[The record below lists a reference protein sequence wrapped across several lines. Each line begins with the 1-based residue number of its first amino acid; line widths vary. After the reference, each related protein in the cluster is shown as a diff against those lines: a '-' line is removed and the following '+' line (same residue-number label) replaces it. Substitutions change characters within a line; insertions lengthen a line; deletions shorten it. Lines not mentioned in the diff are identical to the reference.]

1 MRLAK
6 SRNKIDK
13 IDHDIIDLLN
23 KRAEVTLEVR
33 KIKKGLKKDIYTPHR
48 EKEIY
53 EKILKNN
60 KGPLREESLKA
71 IYREIMSGSL
81 SLQKPIEIA
90 YLGPSLT
97 FTHLA
102 ALSKFGSSV
111 GYIDCSGIGEVFGE
125 VEKGR
130 ADYGVV
136 PIENSIEGA
145 VNHTFDMFVNSD
157 LKVCSEI
164 YLEISHNLLGS
175 AKNVKKIKKI
185 YSHPQVFAQCRI
197 WIEKNIPRAELIEVS
212 STSKAAE
219 LTAKSKSDTAC
230 IANKLAAKKYG
241 LKVLSSAIEDTAHNV
256 TRFLVIG
263 KTLTEPTGDDKT
275 SIMLSIKDK
284 VGALHDILIPF
295 KKNKI
300 NLTKIESRPS
310 RLKAWE
316 YYFFVDLEGHY
327 TNKKIKKAVKELGN
341 GCDYIKVLGSYPI
354 SK

>member
-6 SRNKIDK
+6 SRRKIDK
-13 IDHDIIDLLN
+13 IDDKVVALLN
-23 KRAEVTLEVR
+23 ERAKESLNVR
-33 KIKKGLKKDIYTPHR
+33 KIKKSLNKDIYTPHR
-48 EKEIY
+48 EKEVY

-60 KGPLREESLKA
+60 KGPLSEESLKA
-71 IYREIMSGSL
+71 VYREIMSGSL
-81 SLQKPIEIA
+81 SLERPVEIA

-111 GYIDCSGIGEVFGE
+111 GYIDCSGIGEVFNE

-130 ADYGVV
+130 ANYGVV

-145 VNHTFDMFVNSD
+145 VNYTFDMFVNSD
-157 LKVCSEI
+157 LKICSEI

-175 AKNVKKIKKI
+175 VKDLSKIKRV
-185 YSHPQVFAQCRI
+185 YSHPQVFAQCRK
-197 WIEKNIPRAELIEVS
+197 WIEKNIPKAELIEVS
-212 STSKAAE
+212 STSRAAE
-219 LTAKSKSDTAC
+219 LSSRIKKDTAC
-230 IANKLAAKKYG
+230 IASRLAAKKYK
-241 LKVLSSAIEDTAHNV
+241 LKVLSASIEDTAHNV

-263 KTLTEPTGDDKT
+263 NTSADSTKKDKT
-275 SIMLSIKDK
+275 SIMFSIKDK
-284 VGALHDILIPF
+284 VGALHDMLVPF

-310 RLKAWE
+310 QLKAWE

-327 TNKKIKKAVKELGN
+327 TNKTLRKALKELGK
-341 GCDYIKVLGSYPI
+341 GCSYLKVLGSYPI
-354 SK
+354 GK